1 MSRIKRSNQ
10 GKPSARFDQ
19 YLVDM
24 SLLHSPPNTPSISS
38 NAMLLNQGNVS
49 TQPILEPEESTNKQ
63 SAGREV
69 EGKKEVNSQKQQK
82 PKVVDSSGLP
92 EQWPTFAESFYN
104 TTDEFQYNNLHNIM
118 RLKESL
124 KGSVR
129 ESVECLLGSS
139 ENVAAVM
146 SHLKETFGRPEQLIK
161 SQIDKVRKIPRLVNN
176 NLEALVSFA
185 NKTSTMATFLKNAR
199 VEHHLYNPSLLSEL
213 FAKLPMN
220 RQMEWGEKCLSLK
233 ESPSVLDFSQW
244 LETLR
249 RVANIV
255 HDTLPYAPNVSTNRR
270 QTTNPSR
277 KFACV
282 AVKNCVVCEG
292 VCTSVGKCKQFIQIS
307 TDEKWEK
314 IKNLKVCFCCLKK
327 GHQLRDCRNKIAC
340 GKDDFQKFHHVLLHN
355 EVATEV
361 GNSSAVPQPEQRICH
376 AVGETDDGANVSMV
390 DSKIANELDLQGKKQ
405 KLSLQWLNEHC
416 VAQNCEVIEMTISGV
431 GAGDKRYTMKNVY
444 TTSNLSLPI
453 QSCSLQNL
461 VKLPLDVPRIL
472 SAAGPI
478 ATTTR
483 LGVMVYGPTAGTNP
497 TTTRRALHARRYE
510 NKEDDLQ
517 SLNVMM
523 KNYFDMESL
532 GVKITTTKLIPADD
546 ERALKL
552 LNEFTREVG
561 GRYECRLLW
570 KENIPPFP
578 ESYEMALKR
587 LYCVEK
593 KMARDS
599 EYSRVYCQKINDYL
613 SKGYTRKIEEN
624 EKPVNNGRVFYLP
637 HFGVQNINKKGIRIV
652 FDAAAEVHNISLNKC
667 LLSGPDINNTLIS
680 TIFKFREAP
689 IAVCGYIKEMFH
701 QVKIAKIKNSC
712 GGMETRIKRSTFM

>member
-1 MSRIKRSNQ
+1 M
-10 GKPSARFDQ
+10 
-19 YLVDM
+19 
-24 SLLHSPPNTPSISS
+24 
-38 NAMLLNQGNVS
+38 
-49 TQPILEPEESTNKQ
+49 
-63 SAGREV
+63 
-69 EGKKEVNSQKQQK
+69 
-82 PKVVDSSGLP
+82 
-92 EQWPTFAESFYN
+92 
-104 TTDEFQYNNLHNIM
+104 
-118 RLKESL
+118 
-124 KGSVR
+124 
-129 ESVECLLGSS
+129 
-139 ENVAAVM
+139 
-146 SHLKETFGRPEQLIK
+146 
-161 SQIDKVRKIPRLVNN
+161 
-176 NLEALVSFA
+176 
-185 NKTSTMATFLKNAR
+185 
-199 VEHHLYNPSLLSEL
+199 
-213 FAKLPMN
+213 
-220 RQMEWGEKCLSLK
+220 
-233 ESPSVLDFSQW
+233 
-244 LETLR
+244 
-249 RVANIV
+249 
-255 HDTLPYAPNVSTNRR
+255 
-270 QTTNPSR
+270 
-277 KFACV
+277 
-282 AVKNCVVCEG
+282 
-292 VCTSVGKCKQFIQIS
+292 S

-340 GKDDFQKFHHVLLHN
+340 GKDDCQKFHHVLLHN

-376 AVGETDDGANVSMV
+376 AVGETDDGASVSMV

-561 GRYECRLLW
+561 GRY
-570 KENIPPFP
+570 
-578 ESYEMALKR
+578 
-587 LYCVEK
+587 
-593 KMARDS
+593 
-599 EYSRVYCQKINDYL
+599 
-613 SKGYTRKIEEN
+613 
-624 EKPVNNGRVFYLP
+624 
-637 HFGVQNINKKGIRIV
+637 
-652 FDAAAEVHNISLNKC
+652 
-667 LLSGPDINNTLIS
+667 
-680 TIFKFREAP
+680 
-689 IAVCGYIKEMFH
+689 
-701 QVKIAKIKNSC
+701 
-712 GGMETRIKRSTFM
+712 

>member
-1 MSRIKRSNQ
+1 M
-10 GKPSARFDQ
+10 
-19 YLVDM
+19 
-24 SLLHSPPNTPSISS
+24 
-38 NAMLLNQGNVS
+38 
-49 TQPILEPEESTNKQ
+49 
-63 SAGREV
+63 
-69 EGKKEVNSQKQQK
+69 
-82 PKVVDSSGLP
+82 
-92 EQWPTFAESFYN
+92 
-104 TTDEFQYNNLHNIM
+104 
-118 RLKESL
+118 
-124 KGSVR
+124 
-129 ESVECLLGSS
+129 
-139 ENVAAVM
+139 
-146 SHLKETFGRPEQLIK
+146 
-161 SQIDKVRKIPRLVNN
+161 LVNG
-176 NLEALVSFA
+176 
-185 NKTSTMATFLKNAR
+185 
-199 VEHHLYNPSLLSEL
+199 EHHLYNPSLLSEL
-213 FAKLPMN
+213 VAKLPMN

-233 ESPSVLDFSQW
+233 ESPSILDFSQW

-292 VCTSVGKCKQFIQIS
+292 VCTSVGKCKQFIQMS

-340 GKDDFQKFHHVLLHN
+340 GKDDCQKFHHVLLHN

-376 AVGETDDGANVSMV
+376 AVGETDDGASVSMV

-461 VKLPLDVPRIL
+461 VKCNENIDVSKIKFVDYKNVQPKLIISLHHCFLTVPLDVPRIL

-552 LNEFTREVG
+552 LNEFTREV
-561 GRYECRLLW
+561 ECRLLW

-599 EYSRVYCQKINDYL
+599 
-613 SKGYTRKIEEN
+613 YTRKIEEN
-624 EKPVNNGRVFYLP
+624 EKPVNNGHVFYLP

-701 QVKIAKIKNSC
+701 QVKIAKIKDSC